1 LTVSCEKN
9 GDKSLK
15 KGTLTLWDLSVFVY
29 INARNRERERERE
42 REYHFSRNCQILNA
56 LFYLFRVFFCNKDRK
71 NTAHSDL
78 FTRYGGE
85 SMAASTCR
93 RAGR

>member
-1 LTVSCEKN
+1 MTVSCEKN

-29 INARNRERERERE
+29 INARNRE